1 MLPLFL
7 LLLLGWHYFQLSA
20 GKTSTNQ
27 DLVSDEH
34 STRFQRSV
42 TRLPFRL
49 QNSDVDLVVWPVEWN
64 PLGARQTYCSFA
76 TVSIND

>member
-27 DLVSDEH
+27 DLVSNEH
-34 STRFQRSV
+34 STQFQRSV
-42 TRLPFRL
+42 THVPFRL
-49 QNSDVDLVVWPVEWN
+49 QNSDVDPNLAGGMESSRCTSDILQLCN
-64 PLGARQTYCSFA
+64 GL
-76 TVSIND
+76 N

>member
-7 LLLLGWHYFQLSA
+7 LLLLGWHYFQLS

-34 STRFQRSV
+34 STRFQYSV
-42 TRLPFRL
+42 TRVPFRL
-49 QNSDVDLVVWPVEWN
+49 QNSDVDPSLAGGMESSRRTSDILQLCN
-64 PLGARQTYCSFA
+64 GL
-76 TVSIND
+76 N

>member
-7 LLLLGWHYFQLSA
+7 LLLLGWHYFQISA

-34 STRFQRSV
+34 STWFQCSV
-42 TRLPFRL
+42 TRVPFRL
-49 QNSDVDLVVWPVEWN
+49 QNSDIDPNLAGGMESSRRTSDILQLCN
-64 PLGARQTYCSFA
+64 GL
-76 TVSIND
+76 N